1 MLSPE
6 HAQTLAQSARRASW
20 PARNLYKNHYKK
32 TAQMRGHISNGD
44 PGRCVP
50 SGTLSSADNIMRR
63 AIGKAG
69 DIFVAVFCDE
79 QNIMFTIATSTRL
92 TVGNCQH
99 RFH

>member
-1 MLSPE
+1 MLCPE
-6 HAQTLAQSARRASW
+6 YAQTLAQSARGASW
-20 PARNLYKNHYKK
+20 PAHNQHKK

-50 SGTLSSADNIMRR
+50 PGTLPSADNIMRR

-92 TVGNCQH
+92 TDWDCQH
-99 RFH
+99 RFN